1 MELIAIT
8 VPYFYPGEA
17 RDIAGAL
24 AENRF
29 RYVHVRKPGCSA
41 EEMRGL
47 LEQIPDGLRDRLA
60 LHDFHELA
68 GEYGIGGIHLN
79 SRNPAA
85 PEGWKGRTSRSIHT
99 LEEIGSV
106 TEDYA
111 FLSPI
116 FPSISKPGYRGAFIL
131 EEISRRLTPGIFA
144 LGGVT
149 PERLPQLEAAG
160 FAGAAMLGAAWHRKI
175 DREAF
180 RLQFITNGHSIEEV
194 TEGAR
199 KAVEGGCRWVQVRMK
214 DATKGETEEAVR
226 RLAPLRERYGITLL
240 VDDHVDMAARL
251 DCLDGVHVGKN
262 DMPVAEARR
271 QLGPGKILG
280 ATANTYDDL
289 KAAVEAG
296 ADYVGLGPFR
306 FTTTKKNLSP
316 VLGTEGYRRILA
328 QCREEGMETP
338 VVAIGGITESDI
350 PQVMQTGVAGIAV
363 SGSILRA
370 ADPVAE
376 TARLISTI
384 ETQKL
389 KPFTTQQYE

>member
-8 VPYFYPGEA
+8 VPFFYPGEA
-17 RDIAGAL
+17 RDIADAL
-24 AENRF
+24 TENRF

-85 PEGWKGRTSRSIHT
+85 PE
-99 LEEIGSV
+99 EIGRV

-131 EEISRRLTPGIFA
+131 REVSRRLTPRIFA

-160 FAGAAMLGAAWHRKI
+160 FAGAAMLGAAWRREI

-226 RLAPLRERYGITLL
+226 RLAPLREHYGITLL

-271 QLGPGKILG
+271 LLGPEKILG
-280 ATANTYDDL
+280 ATANTYSDL

>member
-1 MELIAIT
+1 MDLIAIT

-17 RDIAGAL
+17 RDIADAL
-24 AENRF
+24 MENRF
-29 RYVHVRKPGCSA
+29 KYVHVRKPGCCA

-47 LEQIPDGLRDRLA
+47 LEQIPDGLRDRLS

-68 GEYGIGGIHLN
+68 IEYGIGGIHLN
-79 SRNPAA
+79 SRNPFA
-85 PEGWKGRTSRSIHT
+85 PDGWEGRLSRSIHS
-99 LEEIGSV
+99 LEEISGV

-111 FLSPI
+111 FISPV
-116 FPSISKPGYRGAFIL
+116 FPSISKPGYSGNFTL
-131 EEISRRLTPGIFA
+131 EEASRWLTPGIFA

-149 PERLPQLEAAG
+149 AEKLPLLEDAG
-160 FAGAAMLGAAWHRKI
+160 FAGAAMLGGAWRREI
-175 DREAF
+175 DRGAF
-180 RLQFITNGHSIEEV
+180 RLQFITAGNSIEEV
-194 TEGAR
+194 KEGAR

-214 DATKGETEEAVR
+214 DSTKEETEEAVR
-226 RLAPLRERYGITLL
+226 LLAPLRERCGITLL

-251 DCLDGVHVGKN
+251 DCFDGVHVGKN
-262 DMPVAEARR
+262 DMPVAEARKV
-271 QLGPGKILG
+271 LGPGKILG

-289 KAAVEAG
+289 KAAVKAG

-328 QCREEGMETP
+328 QCREDGIETP

-370 ADPVAE
+370 VDPVAE

-384 ETQKL
+384 ETSLTGNKN
-389 KPFTTQQYE
+389 

>member
-1 MELIAIT
+1 MDLIAIT

-17 RDIAGAL
+17 RDIADAL
-24 AENRF
+24 MENRF
-29 RYVHVRKPGCSA
+29 KYVHVRKPGCCA

-47 LEQIPDGLRDRLA
+47 LEQIPDGLRDRLS

-68 GEYGIGGIHLN
+68 IEYGIGGIHLN
-79 SRNPAA
+79 SRNPFA
-85 PEGWKGRTSRSIHT
+85 PDGWEGRLSRSIHS
-99 LEEIGSV
+99 LEEISGV

-111 FLSPI
+111 FISPV
-116 FPSISKPGYRGAFIL
+116 FPSISKPGYSGNFTL
-131 EEISRRLTPGIFA
+131 EEASRWLTPGIFA

-149 PERLPQLEAAG
+149 AEKLPLLEDAG
-160 FAGAAMLGAAWHRKI
+160 FAGAAMLGAAWRREI
-175 DREAF
+175 DRGAF
-180 RLQFITNGHSIEEV
+180 RLQFITAGNSIEEV
-194 TEGAR
+194 KEGAR

-214 DATKGETEEAVR
+214 DSTKEETEEAVR
-226 RLAPLRERYGITLL
+226 LLAPLRERCGITLL

-262 DMPVAEARR
+262 DMPVAEARKV
-271 QLGPGKILG
+271 LGPGKILG

-289 KAAVEAG
+289 KAAVKAG

-328 QCREEGMETP
+328 QCREDGIETP

-370 ADPVAE
+370 VDPVAE

-384 ETQKL
+384 ETSLTGNKN
-389 KPFTTQQYE
+389 

>member
-1 MELIAIT
+1 MDLIAIT

-17 RDIAGAL
+17 RDIADAL
-24 AENRF
+24 MENRF
-29 RYVHVRKPGCSA
+29 KYVHVRKPGCCA

-47 LEQIPDGLRDRLA
+47 LEQIPDGLRDRLS

-68 GEYGIGGIHLN
+68 IEYGIGGIHLN
-79 SRNPAA
+79 SRNPFA
-85 PEGWKGRTSRSIHT
+85 PDGWEGRLSRSIHS
-99 LEEIGSV
+99 LEEISGV

-111 FLSPI
+111 FISPV
-116 FPSISKPGYRGAFIL
+116 FPSISKPGYSGNFTL
-131 EEISRRLTPGIFA
+131 EEVSRWLTPGIFA

-149 PERLPQLEAAG
+149 AEKLPLLEDAG
-160 FAGAAMLGAAWHRKI
+160 FAGAAILGAAWRREI
-175 DREAF
+175 DRGAF
-180 RLQFITNGHSIEEV
+180 RLQFITAGNSIEEV
-194 TEGAR
+194 KEGAR

-214 DATKGETEEAVR
+214 DSTKEETEEAVR
-226 RLAPLRERYGITLL
+226 LLAPLRERCGITLL

-262 DMPVAEARR
+262 DMPVAEARKV
-271 QLGPGKILG
+271 LGPGKILG

-289 KAAVEAG
+289 KAAVKAG

-328 QCREEGMETP
+328 QCREDGIETP

-370 ADPVAE
+370 VDPVAE

-384 ETQKL
+384 ETSLTGNKN
-389 KPFTTQQYE
+389 

>member
-1 MELIAIT
+1 MDLIAIT

-17 RDIAGAL
+17 RDIADAL
-24 AENRF
+24 MENRF
-29 RYVHVRKPGCSA
+29 KYVHVRKPGCCA

-47 LEQIPDGLRDRLA
+47 LEQIPDGLRDRLS

-68 GEYGIGGIHLN
+68 IEYGIGGIHLN
-79 SRNPAA
+79 SRNPFA
-85 PEGWKGRTSRSIHT
+85 PDGWEGRLSRSIHS
-99 LEEIGSV
+99 LEEISGV

-111 FLSPI
+111 FISPV
-116 FPSISKPGYRGAFIL
+116 FPSISKPGYSGNFTL
-131 EEISRRLTPGIFA
+131 EEVSRWLTPGIFA

-149 PERLPQLEAAG
+149 AEKLPLLEDAG
-160 FAGAAMLGAAWHRKI
+160 FAGAAMLGAAWRREI
-175 DREAF
+175 DRGAF
-180 RLQFITNGHSIEEV
+180 RLQFITAGNSIEEV
-194 TEGAR
+194 KEGAR

-214 DATKGETEEAVR
+214 DSTKEETEEAVR
-226 RLAPLRERYGITLL
+226 LLAPLRERCGITLL

-262 DMPVAEARR
+262 DMPVAEARKV
-271 QLGPGKILG
+271 LGPGKILG

-289 KAAVEAG
+289 KAAVKAG

-328 QCREEGMETP
+328 QCREDGIETP

-370 ADPVAE
+370 VDPVAE

-384 ETQKL
+384 ETSLTGNKN
-389 KPFTTQQYE
+389 

>member
-8 VPYFYPGEA
+8 VPYFYPREA
-17 RDIAGAL
+17 RDIAYAL
-24 AENRF
+24 TENRF
-29 RYVHVRKPGCSA
+29 KYVHVRKPGCCA
-41 EEMRGL
+41 EEMRGF
-47 LEQIPDGLRDRLA
+47 LEQIPDGLRDRLS

-68 GEYGIGGIHLN
+68 IEYGIGGIHLN
-79 SRNPAA
+79 SRNPFA
-85 PEGWKGRTSRSIHT
+85 PDGWEGRLSRSIHS
-99 LEEIGSV
+99 LEEISGV

-111 FLSPI
+111 FISPV
-116 FPSISKPGYRGAFIL
+116 FPSISKPGYSGNFIL
-131 EEISRRLTPGIFA
+131 EDVSRWLTPGIFA

-149 PERLPQLEAAG
+149 AEKLPLLEDAG
-160 FAGAAMLGAAWHRKI
+160 FAGAAMLGAAWRREI
-175 DREAF
+175 DRGAF
-180 RLQFITNGHSIEEV
+180 RLQFITAGNSIEEV

-214 DATKGETEEAVR
+214 DSTKEETEEAVR
-226 RLAPLRERYGITLL
+226 LLAPLRERCGITLL

-262 DMPVAEARR
+262 DMPVAEARKV
-271 QLGPGKILG
+271 LGPGKILG

-328 QCREEGMETP
+328 QCREEGIETP

-350 PQVMQTGVAGIAV
+350 PQIMQTGVAGIAV

-370 ADPVAE
+370 VDPVAE

-384 ETQKL
+384 ETSLTGNKN
-389 KPFTTQQYE
+389 

>member
-17 RDIAGAL
+17 RDIAYAL
-24 AENRF
+24 TENRF
-29 RYVHVRKPGCSA
+29 KYVHVRKPGCCA
-41 EEMRGL
+41 EEMRGF
-47 LEQIPDGLRDRLA
+47 LEQIPDGLRDRLS

-68 GEYGIGGIHLN
+68 IEYGIGGIHLN
-79 SRNPAA
+79 SRNPFA
-85 PEGWKGRTSRSIHT
+85 PDGWEGRLSRSIHS
-99 LEEIGSV
+99 LEEISGV

-111 FLSPI
+111 FISPV
-116 FPSISKPGYRGAFIL
+116 FPSISKPGYSGNFIL
-131 EEISRRLTPGIFA
+131 EDVSRWLTPGIFA

-149 PERLPQLEAAG
+149 AERLPQLEAAG
-160 FAGAAMLGAAWHRKI
+160 FAGAAMLGAAWRREI
-175 DREAF
+175 DRGAF
-180 RLQFITNGHSIEEV
+180 RLQFITAGNSIEEV

-214 DATKGETEEAVR
+214 DSTKEETEEAVR
-226 RLAPLRERYGITLL
+226 LLAPLRERCGITLL

-262 DMPVAEARR
+262 DMPVAEARKV
-271 QLGPGKILG
+271 LGPGKILG

-328 QCREEGMETP
+328 QCREEGIETP

-370 ADPVAE
+370 VDPVAE

-384 ETQKL
+384 ETSLTGNKN
-389 KPFTTQQYE
+389 

>member
-17 RDIAGAL
+17 RDIADAL
-24 AENRF
+24 MENRF
-29 RYVHVRKPGCSA
+29 KYVHVRKPGCCA

-47 LEQIPDGLRDRLA
+47 LEQIPDGLRDRLS

-68 GEYGIGGIHLN
+68 IEYGIGGIHLN
-79 SRNPAA
+79 SRNPFT
-85 PEGWKGRTSRSIHT
+85 PDGWEGRLSRSIHS
-99 LEEIGSV
+99 LEEISGV

-111 FLSPI
+111 FISPV
-116 FPSISKPGYRGAFIL
+116 FPSISKPGYSGNFTL
-131 EEISRRLTPGIFA
+131 EDVSRWLTPGIFA

-149 PERLPQLEAAG
+149 AEKLPLLEDAG
-160 FAGAAMLGAAWHRKI
+160 FAGAAMLGAAWRREI
-175 DREAF
+175 DRGAF
-180 RLQFITNGHSIEEV
+180 RLQFITAGNSIEEV

-214 DATKGETEEAVR
+214 DSTKEETEEAVR
-226 RLAPLRERYGITLL
+226 LLAPLRERCGITLL

-262 DMPVAEARR
+262 DMPVAEARKV
-271 QLGPGKILG
+271 LGPGKILG

-289 KAAVEAG
+289 KAAVKAG

-328 QCREEGMETP
+328 QCREEGIETP

-370 ADPVAE
+370 VDPVAE

-384 ETQKL
+384 ETSLTGNKN
-389 KPFTTQQYE
+389 

>member
-17 RDIAGAL
+17 RDIADAL
-24 AENRF
+24 MENRF
-29 RYVHVRKPGCSA
+29 KYVHVRKPRCCA

-47 LEQIPDGLRDRLA
+47 LEQIPDGLRDRLS

-68 GEYGIGGIHLN
+68 IEYGIGGIHLN
-79 SRNPAA
+79 SRNPFA
-85 PEGWKGRTSRSIHT
+85 PDGWEGRLSRSIHS
-99 LEEIGSV
+99 LEEISGV

-111 FLSPI
+111 FISPV
-116 FPSISKPGYRGAFIL
+116 FPSISKPGYSGNFTL
-131 EEISRRLTPGIFA
+131 EEVSRWLTPGIFA

-149 PERLPQLEAAG
+149 AEKLPLLEDAG
-160 FAGAAMLGAAWHRKI
+160 FAGAAMLGAAWRREI
-175 DREAF
+175 DRGAF
-180 RLQFITNGHSIEEV
+180 RLQFITAGNSIEEV

-214 DATKGETEEAVR
+214 DSTKEETEEAVR
-226 RLAPLRERYGITLL
+226 LLAPLHERCGITLL

-262 DMPVAEARR
+262 DMPVAEARKV
-271 QLGPGKILG
+271 LGPGKILG

-289 KAAVEAG
+289 KAAVKAG

-328 QCREEGMETP
+328 QCREEGIETP
-338 VVAIGGITESDI
+338 VVAIGR
-350 PQVMQTGVAGIAV
+350 
-363 SGSILRA
+363 RA
-370 ADPVAE
+370 
-376 TARLISTI
+376 TYRR
-384 ETQKL
+384 
-389 KPFTTQQYE
+389 

>member
-17 RDIAGAL
+17 RDIADAL
-24 AENRF
+24 MENRF
-29 RYVHVRKPGCSA
+29 KYVHVRKPGCCA

-47 LEQIPDGLRDRLA
+47 LEQIPDGLRDRLS

-68 GEYGIGGIHLN
+68 IEYGIGGIHLN
-79 SRNPAA
+79 SRNPFA
-85 PEGWKGRTSRSIHT
+85 PDGWEGRLSRSIHS
-99 LEEIGSV
+99 LEEISGV

-111 FLSPI
+111 FISPV
-116 FPSISKPGYRGAFIL
+116 FPSISKPGYSGNFTL
-131 EEISRRLTPGIFA
+131 EEVSRWLTPGIFA

-149 PERLPQLEAAG
+149 AEKLPLLEDAG
-160 FAGAAMLGAAWHRKI
+160 FAGAAMLGAAWRREI
-175 DREAF
+175 DRGAF
-180 RLQFITNGHSIEEV
+180 RLQFITAGNSIEEV
-194 TEGAR
+194 KEGAR

-214 DATKGETEEAVR
+214 DSTKEETEEAVR
-226 RLAPLRERYGITLL
+226 LLAPLRERCGITLL

-262 DMPVAEARR
+262 DMPVAEARKV
-271 QLGPGKILG
+271 LGPGKILG

-289 KAAVEAG
+289 KAAVKAG

-328 QCREEGMETP
+328 QCREDGIETP

-370 ADPVAE
+370 VDPVAE

-384 ETQKL
+384 ETSLTGNKN
-389 KPFTTQQYE
+389 